1 MTTQAEMIT
10 TVEQELKG
18 LSEYLETVDYTN
30 AATDAANDT
39 GWAFPVSAGFQT
51 YWQKQRLKRHLY
63 EYLRSESAH
72 KYKVKVFSLNQR
84 FEHYM
89 ELIKEMDQK
98 FADIQ
103 ESEPQ
108 EFASVD
114 SYKLFGTNV
123 NAGFQYDGVGN
134 DTTYDSDNQVNFD
147 PGENA

>member
-63 EYLRSESAH
+63 EYLRS
-72 KYKVKVFSLNQR
+72 
-84 FEHYM
+84 
-89 ELIKEMDQK
+89 
-98 FADIQ
+98 
-103 ESEPQ
+103 
-108 EFASVD
+108 
-114 SYKLFGTNV
+114 
-123 NAGFQYDGVGN
+123 YDGVGN